1 MSNRAVYATIE
12 QINDNQWSVNY
23 VDVDNSGTNIVET
36 LSSAYN
42 NYDNDEVSQFFK
54 DVCTKTS
61 GVNKIGVL
69 TGEIQEIN
77 GSILALSNSSIYAD
91 VQSSVKNDG
100 EPETKTL
107 SSLNECLDFVSSKTG
122 DGVSAV
128 LVKSDDMV
136 DFFWFYSGKN
146 EVPFAEE
153 VTPVE
158 GWGSVCEI
166 TDVPAGEWFGADV
179 WTLAYFYVNAVFER

>member
-1 MSNRAVYATIE
+1 MRSP
-12 QINDNQWSVNY
+12 S
-23 VDVDNSGTNIVET
+23 SGI
-36 LSSAYN
+36 
-42 NYDNDEVSQFFK
+42 
-54 DVCTKTS
+54 
-61 GVNKIGVL
+61 NKIGVL

-77 GSILALSNSSIYAD
+77 GSILTLSNSSIYAD

>member
-12 QINDNQWSVNY
+12 QVNDNQWSVNY

-36 LSSAYN
+36 LSGACS
-42 NYDNDEVSQFFK
+42 NYDKDEVSQFFK

-69 TGEIQEIN
+69 TGEIQEID

-91 VQSSVKNDG
+91 VRSPVENDG
-100 EPETKTL
+100 NPEVKTL
-107 SSLNECLDFVSSKTG
+107 SSINECLNFVSEMTG

-136 DFFWFYSGKN
+136 DFFWFYSGKD

-153 VTPVE
+153 VVLDE
-158 GWGSVCEI
+158 GWVSVCEI
-166 TDVPAGEWFGADV
+166 TEVPAGEWFGADV
-179 WTLAYFYVNAVFER
+179 WTLAHFYVNAVFER

>member
-1 MSNRAVYATIE
+1 MNNQAIYATIE
-12 QINDNQWSVNY
+12 QVNDNQWSVNY

-36 LSSAYN
+36 LSGACS
-42 NYDNDEVSQFFK
+42 NYDKDEVSQFFE

-61 GVNKIGVL
+61 GINKIGVL
-69 TGEIQEIN
+69 TGEIQEID

-91 VQSSVKNDG
+91 VRSPVENDG
-100 EPETKTL
+100 NPEVKTL
-107 SSLNECLDFVSSKTG
+107 SSINECLNFVSEMTG

-136 DFFWFYSGKN
+136 DFFWFYSGKD

-153 VTPVE
+153 VVPDE
-158 GWGSVCEI
+158 GWVSVCEI
-166 TDVPAGEWFGADV
+166 TEVPAGEWFGADV
-179 WTLAYFYVNAVFER
+179 WTLAHFYVNAVFER